1 VHTYELV
8 IIGGGPGGL
17 TAGIYAARARLRTV
31 LLEKGLAGGQVAFT
45 NLIENYPG
53 FPDGVAGMELGR
65 LMEQQ
70 ARNLDLEIVNEEAL
84 KVELHGADKLVQ
96 TAGNEYRAAALIIA
110 TGAQHTR
117 LGLPSEEALTGRGV
131 SYCAVCDGA
140 FFRGREVAVV
150 GGGDSAID
158 EGLFLTRFAHKV
170 TIIHRRD
177 ALRATKILQERAFA
191 NPKMAF
197 IWSHVVD
204 QIVGTDHLEKLV
216 LRHVR
221 TGEKQDLVVDG
232 LFIYIGLKPNTEFLR
247 GTLNLDP
254 QGCIVTNEKMETEI
268 PGIYA
273 VGDVRLGSL
282 RQAIIAAG
290 EGATAALMAEKYLAE
305 RQRQI

>member
-31 LLEKGLAGGQVAFT
+31 LLEKGLAGGQVALT

-53 FPDGVAGMELGR
+53 FPDGVAGMELGQ

-96 TAGNEYRAAALIIA
+96 TAGNEYLAAALIIA

-158 EGLFLTRFAHKV
+158 EGLFLTRFANKV

-204 QIVGTDHLEKLV
+204 QIVGTDHLEKVV

-232 LFIYIGLKPNTEFLR
+232 LFVYIGLKPNTEFLR
-247 GTLNLDP
+247 GTLKLDP
-254 QGCIVTNEKMETEI
+254 QGGIVTNEKMETEI

-290 EGATAALMAEKYLAE
+290 EGATAALVAEKYLAE
-305 RQRQI
+305 RQR

>member
-1 VHTYELV
+1 VQNYELV

-31 LLEKGLAGGQVAFT
+31 LLEKGLAGGQVALT

-53 FPDGVAGMELGR
+53 FPDGVAGMELGQ

-70 ARNLDLEIVNEEAL
+70 ARNLDLEIINEEAL
-84 KVELHGADKLVQ
+84 KVELQGADKLVQ
-96 TAGNEYRAAALIIA
+96 TADNEYRAVALIIA
-110 TGAQHTR
+110 TGAQHTH
-117 LGLPSEEALTGRGV
+117 LGLPNEEALIGRGV

-158 EGLFLTRFAHKV
+158 EGLFLTRFANKV

-191 NPKMAF
+191 NPKIAF
-197 IWSHVVD
+197 IWNHVVD
-204 QIVGTDHLEKLV
+204 QIVGTEHLEKLV

-232 LFIYIGLKPNTEFLR
+232 LFVYIGLKPNTEFLR

-254 QGCIVTNEKMETEI
+254 QGYIFTNEKMETEI

-305 RQRQI
+305 RQR

>member
-247 GTLNLDP
+247 GTLKLDP

-268 PGIYA
+268 LGIYA

>member
-1 VHTYELV
+1 MHTYELV

-31 LLEKGLAGGQVAFT
+31 LLEKGLAGGQVALT

-53 FPDGVAGMELGR
+53 FPDGVAGMELGQ

-96 TAGNEYRAAALIIA
+96 TAGNEYLAEALIIA

-117 LGLPSEEALTGRGV
+117 LGLPNEEALTGRGV

-191 NPKMAF
+191 NPKITF
-197 IWSHVVD
+197 IWNQVVD
-204 QIVGTDHLEKLV
+204 QIVGTDHLEKVV

-232 LFIYIGLKPNTEFLR
+232 LFIYIGLKPNTEFLH

-290 EGATAALMAEKYLAE
+290 EGAAAALMAEKYLAE
-305 RQRQI
+305 RQR

>member
-1 VHTYELV
+1 VQNYELV

-31 LLEKGLAGGQVAFT
+31 LLEKGLAGGQVALT

-53 FPDGVAGMELGR
+53 FPDGVAGMELGQ

-70 ARNLDLEIVNEEAL
+70 ARNLDLEIVNEEVL

-96 TAGNEYRAAALIIA
+96 TTDNEYLAAALIIA

-117 LGLPSEEALTGRGV
+117 LGLPNEEALTGRGV

-191 NPKMAF
+191 NPKITF
-197 IWSHVVD
+197 IWSHMVD
-204 QIVGTDHLEKLV
+204 QIVGTDHLEKVV

-221 TGEKQDLVVDG
+221 TGEKQDLAVDG

-247 GTLNLDP
+247 GALNLDP

-290 EGATAALMAEKYLAE
+290 EGAAAALMAEKYLAE
-305 RQRQI
+305 RHPR

>member
-1 VHTYELV
+1 MQNYELV

-31 LLEKGLAGGQVAFT
+31 LLEKGLAGGQVALT

-84 KVELHGADKLVQ
+84 KVELHGADRLVQ
-96 TAGNEYRAAALIIA
+96 TADNEYLAEALIIA

-204 QIVGTDHLEKLV
+204 QIVGTDRLEKVV

-254 QGCIVTNEKMETEI
+254 QGYIVTNEKMETEI
-268 PGIYA
+268 PGLYA

-282 RQAIIAAG
+282 RQAVIAAG
-290 EGATAALMAEKYLAE
+290 EGAAAALMAEKYLAE
-305 RQRQI
+305 RHRR

>member
-1 VHTYELV
+1 METYELV

-31 LLEKGLAGGQVAFT
+31 LLEQGLAGGQAALT

-53 FPDGVAGMELGR
+53 FPDGVAGMELGQ

-70 ARNLDLEIVNEEAL
+70 ARNLDLEIVNEEVL
-84 KVELHGADKLVQ
+84 KIKLQGADKLVQ
-96 TAGNEYRAAALIIA
+96 TAENEYRAAALIIA

-117 LGLPSEEALTGRGV
+117 LGLPNEEALTGRGV

-158 EGLFLTRFAHKV
+158 EGLFLTRFAKKV

-191 NPKMAF
+191 NPKIAF
-197 IWSHVVD
+197 MWSHVVD
-204 QIVGTDHLEKLV
+204 QIVGTEHLEKLV

-221 TGEKQDLVVDG
+221 TGEKQDLAVDG
-232 LFIYIGLKPNTEFLR
+232 LFVYVGLKPNTEFLR

-254 QGCIVTNEKMETEI
+254 QGYIVTNEKMETEI

-290 EGATAALMAEKYLAE
+290 EGATAALVAEKYLAE
-305 RQRQI
+305 RQR

>member
-1 VHTYELV
+1 VQTYELV

-53 FPDGVAGMELGR
+53 FPDGVAGMELGQ

-84 KVELHGADKLVQ
+84 QVELHGADKLVQ
-96 TAGNEYRAAALIIA
+96 TAGNEYLAEALIIA

-117 LGLPSEEALTGRGV
+117 LGLPNEEALTGRGV

-197 IWSHVVD
+197 IWNQVVD
-204 QIVGTDHLEKLV
+204 QIVGTDRLEKVV

-232 LFIYIGLKPNTEFLR
+232 LFIYIGLKPNTEFLH
-247 GTLNLDP
+247 GTLKLDP

-282 RQAIIAAG
+282 RQAISAAG
-290 EGATAALMAEKYLAE
+290 EGAAAALMAEKYLAE
-305 RQRQI
+305 RHPR